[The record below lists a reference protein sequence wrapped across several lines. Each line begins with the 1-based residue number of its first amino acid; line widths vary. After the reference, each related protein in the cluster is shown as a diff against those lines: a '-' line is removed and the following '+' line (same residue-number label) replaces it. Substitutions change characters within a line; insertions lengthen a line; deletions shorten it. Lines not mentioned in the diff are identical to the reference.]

1 MDNTQNQ
8 NKASLRTKAV
18 ALKYDAAKAQSPKIV
33 AKGIGEL
40 AERIIEVA
48 KEHNVSIHE
57 DPNLAEVLTKLELNT
72 EIPPDLYQAVA
83 EILVFVYNLNK
94 RLASLNLASSKLV
107 SLK

>member
-1 MDNTQNQ
+1 MDNIQNQ
-8 NKASLRTKAV
+8 KTKAV
-18 ALKYDAAKAQSPKIV
+18 ALKYEPAKAQSPKIV
-33 AKGIGEL
+33 AKGVGEL
-40 AERIIEVA
+40 AERIIQVA

-94 RLASLNLASSKLV
+94 RFASLKGISR
-107 SLK
+107 